1 MTDPK
6 SLADAEATLALMIGD
21 WLEDFSNLSK
31 EERQARA
38 AALMVLVRLGRE
50 QKGRLSMLEH
60 ETIKALKGRATDEE
74 PDVRGC
80 CLLVVREL
88 AKARECMLPLVEEG
102 FVQLLLQKRVNEL
115 IQLVIGEEFQL
126 SATLAE
132 IAQQP
137 ADGGAAE
144 TGGLQTLQWWLPQ
157 PINRSSIAPQ
167 VRPGS
172 MTLDK
177 AYAGLNASES
187 ANVVAPAVTL
197 AAFQARST
205 SEPGAFAAP
214 LALPA
219 SPPPAYA
226 TVEAT
231 SVPVTTEAHAG
242 RDVPLSI
249 ASAETPGALATA
261 LRGLASLQDALLAE
275 EVAARRAASPSD
287 EDAGAFCD
295 AVFRKAATLLRA
307 DALHPLVHVTGAWR
321 GHEQRRRDAAL
332 AERDRLL
339 AETSAS
345 A

>member
-1 MTDPK
+1 MGWYHSHPHITAAPSHVDVRTQRAYQVLDDRFVGIIAACFPGV
-6 SLADAEATLALMIGD
+6 DG
-21 WLEDFSNLSK
+21 
-31 EERQARA
+31 A
-38 AALMVLVRLGRE
+38 AA
-50 QKGRLSMLEH
+50 
-60 ETIKALKGRATDEE
+60 A
-74 PDVRGC
+74 RG
-80 CLLVVREL
+80 
-88 AKARECMLPLVEEG
+88 
-102 FVQLLLQKRVNEL
+102 
-115 IQLVIGEEFQL
+115 
-126 SATLAE
+126 
-132 IAQQP
+132 
-137 ADGGAAE
+137 
-144 TGGLQTLQWWLPQ
+144 
-157 PINRSSIAPQ
+157 
-167 VRPGS
+167 
-172 MTLDK
+172 
-177 AYAGLNASES
+177 
-187 ANVVAPAVTL
+187 APAVTL

-214 LALPA
+214 LALPV

-231 SVPVTTEAHAG
+231 SVPVSTEAHAG

-307 DALHPLVHVTGAWR
+307 DARHPLIHVAGAWR